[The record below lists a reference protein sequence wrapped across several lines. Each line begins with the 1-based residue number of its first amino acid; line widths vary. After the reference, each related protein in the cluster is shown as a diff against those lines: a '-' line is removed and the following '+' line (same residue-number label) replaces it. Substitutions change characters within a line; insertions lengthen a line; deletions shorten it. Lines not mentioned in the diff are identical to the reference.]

1 MMSLLE
7 ANTALAKKLLHEPA
21 LNEWAE
27 HVQMSE
33 VELNDVVRRGQRAKQ
48 KMIEA
53 NLRLVVVIAKNYQKR
68 NMEFL
73 DLIQEGNMGLTRG
86 VEKFDPK
93 KGYRFSTYAYWWIRQ
108 AISRAIAEKSR
119 AIRLPIHITEKLN
132 KIKKAQR
139 HLSQQLGRTPTATEL
154 AAKLR
159 ITPKE
164 LEKYHEWARQPI
176 SLQVRVGS
184 EQDTE
189 LEELLEDTGVSPE
202 EYVIR
207 ASQAAEWEP
216 LLAELTQQQ
225 RDVLRLRFGLVDGQE
240 YTLDKV
246 GERLNLCRE
255 RVRQVEKSALQ
266 HLREYFG
273 ITQGSATLHR
283 QICLSDSE
291 GNAA

>member
-1 MMSLLE
+1 
-7 ANTALAKKLLHEPA
+7 
-21 LNEWAE
+21 
-27 HVQMSE
+27 
-33 VELNDVVRRGQRAKQ
+33 
-48 KMIEA
+48 
-53 NLRLVVVIAKNYQKR
+53 
-68 NMEFL
+68 
-73 DLIQEGNMGLTRG
+73 MGLVRG
-86 VEKFDPK
+86 VEKFDPT

-119 AIRLPIHITEKLN
+119 TIRLPIHITEKLN

-139 HLSQQLGRTPTATEL
+139 HLSQQLGRTPTTTEL

-164 LEKYHEWARQPI
+164 LAKYREWARQPI
-176 SLQVRVGS
+176 SLQVCVGS

-216 LLAELTQQQ
+216 LLSELTQQQ
-225 RDVLRLRFGLVDGQE
+225 RDVLRLRFGLMDGQE

-246 GERLNLCRE
+246 GKCLNLCRE

-266 HLREYFG
+266 HLRKCFG
-273 ITQGSATLHR
+273 ITQGAAILHR
-283 QICLSDSE
+283 QLCLSDSE